1 MSYAAVIL
9 ARNIYASRITFRP
22 GPYTLGRFQKPLNA
36 ITCTWVLFI
45 SVVLLFPTIRPVTAV
60 NMNYA
65 VVVAA
70 FIGIFSVGW
79 WFAGARKTYVGPRT
93 KDLVTVGETSGEDD
107 EAAERE
113 E

>member
-1 MSYAAVIL
+1 
-9 ARNIYASRITFRP
+9 
-22 GPYTLGRFQKPLNA
+22 
-36 ITCTWVLFI
+36 
-45 SVVLLFPTIRPVTAV
+45 
-60 NMNYA
+60 MNYA